1 MNSEE
6 RLVLHVGKFVPPPYA
21 GVEAH
26 VDQLLRVLQP
36 TVPCALVA
44 AASPNRGADLPAPP
58 YKVLLAPNWGRF
70 ASATISPQVLTLAR
84 RKWRAGRVR
93 LLHVHAPNPWGDLLA
108 CQAPRTIP
116 VVLSWHSDIVRQRRL
131 LRFYRPI
138 QAAAARRA
146 DCVVVPTPMHY
157 EGSRQLQHLVPAC
170 RVAVV
175 PYGIDV
181 EALDN
186 SACDPVFS
194 ERLRQWADGR
204 PIVATVGR
212 HVYYKGYEYLLQS
225 LQRWRQPA
233 VLVMV
238 GTGVLT
244 DTLKAMARELGVEN
258 RVWFAG
264 ELPRPEM
271 VEVLRQSALFTLP
284 SVEPAEAFG
293 IASAEAMALG
303 RPTVVCRLG
312 TGVDY
317 LNRDGETSL
326 LVPPRDVDALA
337 RAIDTLLADGAL
349 RAKMGAAAREWVRS
363 TFSLAAMRDAM
374 LAVYRSLW

>member
-1 MNSEE
+1 
-6 RLVLHVGKFVPPPYA
+6 
-21 GVEAH
+21 
-26 VDQLLRVLQP
+26 
-36 TVPCALVA
+36 
-44 AASPNRGADLPAPP
+44 
-58 YKVLLAPNWGRF
+58 
-70 ASATISPQVLTLAR
+70 
-84 RKWRAGRVR
+84 
-93 LLHVHAPNPWGDLLA
+93 
-108 CQAPRTIP
+108 
-116 VVLSWHSDIVRQRRL
+116 
-131 LRFYRPI
+131 
-138 QAAAARRA
+138 
-146 DCVVVPTPMHY
+146 MHY
-157 EGSRQLQHLVPAC
+157 EGSRQLQHLVPA
-170 RVAVV
+170 RKVAVV
-175 PYGIDV
+175 PFGIDV

-186 SACDPVFS
+186 AVCDPAFS

-238 GTGVLT
+238 GTGVLS

-271 VEVLRQSALFTLP
+271 VEVLRQSAVFTLP